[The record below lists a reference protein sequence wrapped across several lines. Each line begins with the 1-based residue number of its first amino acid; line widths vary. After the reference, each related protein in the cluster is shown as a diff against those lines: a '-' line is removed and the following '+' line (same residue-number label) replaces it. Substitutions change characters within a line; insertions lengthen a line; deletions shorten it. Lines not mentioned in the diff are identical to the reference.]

1 MAGVEANKE
10 LIWLRNFISEL
21 GMKQREF
28 LLHFDNQSVIHL
40 AKNAAYHS
48 WTKHIQRRYHWLRE
62 KVDEEEFTLV
72 KIHTDD
78 NGSDMLT
85 KNLPMGLSTKNG
97 YRLTDSTHRSEG
109 GVC

>member
-62 KVDEEEFTLV
+62 KVDDREFALV
-72 KIHTDD
+72 KIHICD
-78 NGSDMLT
+78 NGSDMLK
-85 KNLPMGLSTKNG
+85 KNLPMDRLRVYQQRTGLDD
-97 YRLTDSTHRSEG
+97 YFPQE
-109 GVC
+109 